1 MLMLRLPLAHFRPD
15 ASYGG
20 RYMDDAGHSARRRHA
35 EELAKKHGLQLLD
48 DWAMPTLGLDCYVVQ
63 YPKDAAPERLIALL
77 ESDPEVQWVQPVAR
91 FRGMDGGDA
100 LYPVQPGAK
109 FWRLSELHQL
119 TTGRNVTIAVI
130 DSGIDSSHPDL
141 AGQIALS
148 QNFVGTSPLP
158 AEPHGTAVAGII
170 AARTGNG
177 GIVGVAPQARLMSLR
192 ACWETASH
200 TSLCDSFTL
209 GKALN
214 YAILQ
219 RAKVINLSL
228 AGPQDRLLARLL
240 DAASAQG
247 IAVVGALD
255 PLAATQGFPASHP
268 AVLAIAAQP
277 GIGAVPAGALLA
289 PGKDI
294 PATVPGGRWQFVS
307 GNSYATAHVS
317 GMVALLLQLRPN
329 TAPAQLRQLLHPIA
343 THNAATIDACATVTR
358 LTGACSCS
366 CALNASRQSGS
377 GP

>member
-1 MLMLRLPLAHFRPD
+1 MLRLPPAHFRPD

-20 RYMDDAGHSARRRHA
+20 RYIDDAGHSARRRHA

-48 DWAMPTLGLDCYVVQ
+48 DWPMPTLGLDCYVLQ
-63 YPKDAAPERLIALL
+63 YPEDAAPENLIAVL
-77 ESDPEVQWVQPVAR
+77 ERDPQVQWVQPVAR
-91 FRGMDGGDA
+91 FRGLDGGDP
-100 LYPVQPGAK
+100 LYPVQPAARY
-109 FWRLSELHQL
+109 WRLSELHQR
-119 TTGRNVTIAVI
+119 TTGRNITVAVI
-130 DSGIDSSHPDL
+130 DSGIDASHPDL

-148 QNFVGTSPLP
+148 ENFVDTGPLP

-170 AARTGNG
+170 AAREGNG
-177 GIVGVAPQARLMSLR
+177 GIIGVAPQARLLSLR
-192 ACWETASH
+192 ACWQSASQG
-200 TSLCDSFTL
+200 SLCDSFTL

-255 PLAATQGFPASHP
+255 PQARAQGFPASHP
-268 AVLAIAAQP
+268 AVLAIASQT
-277 GIGAVPAGALLA
+277 GSTTLPASALLA
-289 PGKDI
+289 PGQDI
-294 PATVPGGRWQFVS
+294 PATAPGGRWQFVN
-307 GNSYATAHVS
+307 GNSYAAAHVS

-329 TAPAQLRQLLHPIA
+329 TSPAQLRQLLHPIA
-343 THNAATIDACATVTR
+343 THNAATIDACATLTR

-366 CALNASRQSGS
+366 CALSASRLSGS